1 MYNQLFLDSMTK
13 EEFIQQATLT
23 ILATKPNL
31 PYQNMVVGACSL
43 SELVYGKLDEIKENM
58 CKAQDAPANIYEKEG
73 LGKLLLELDRID
85 VERRDK
91 EKAEYL
97 KKGWRWSVQKAGLM
111 VKVDGACKVNKIST
125 IGELLGFGRLN
136 FGRTLNIGKVVLGAL
151 DEALLNLYGINAW

>member
-1 MYNQLFLDSMTK
+1 MTK

-91 EKAEYL
+91 EKADYL
-97 KKGWRWSVQKAGLM
+97 KNGWRWSAQKAGFM
-111 VKVDGACKVNKIST
+111 TKVNNACKVNKITT

-136 FGRTLNIGKVVLGAL
+136 FGRTLNVGKVVLAVL